1 MLNMSSFCVFVS
13 LFFVVFRT
21 VLQNLIQKTSK
32 EVLKNLKSSLM
43 MRYVQIVNSF
53 QFTSLLL
60 WSTDYFQVVEFCV
73 LGSLQPAN
81 KLSFW
86 DRREKSRDSRTRKE
100 TLTPWPLDRKIGCLL
115 TFQRG
120 NWSFRP
126 KVVRTYVV
134 SLEVYLSFF
143 KPFDSPDGCSP
154 GLDRIRPMGETTT
167 ILLSHSPITPFF
179 FFQ

>member
-1 MLNMSSFCVFVS
+1 MLNMSSFS
-13 LFFVVFRT
+13 LVCFFVFCSLPDSPAEPDPENQQGSSEEPKVIPHDEVCSDCKFLSVFAKS
-21 VLQNLIQKTSK
+21 LPFCFGALIIFRSW
-32 EVLKNLKSSLM
+32 
-43 MRYVQIVNSF
+43 SF
-53 QFTSLLL
+53 AF
-60 WSTDYFQVVEFCV
+60 FC
-73 LGSLQPAN
+73 
-81 KLSFW
+81 
-86 DRREKSRDSRTRKE
+86 DSRTLKE

-126 KVVRTYVV
+126 KVVRTQVV

-154 GLDRIRPMGETTT
+154 GLDWIRPMGETTT

-179 FFQ
+179 F